1 MNKRWMSR
9 NAGRV
14 GIFIV
19 ALLLLVWVITG
30 DSGPENDAAVK
41 RPEAVTVGLT
51 DSRAEPVERLVRVQ
65 GHVEPEQV
73 VRVRAKTS
81 GEVVETPVDEG
92 AMVEP
97 DNLIVR
103 LSMDDRQTRLREAKA
118 AERRAQGD
126 YDAAARLADQGFQAR
141 LAGERALAEL
151 ESARARVATIELD
164 IDRTGIKA
172 PIGGV
177 LNHQIARRGDVV
189 AAGEP
194 VAEIVDNDPLRAV
207 IQLSQHRAHE
217 VVEGQDARVIFL
229 DGETRQGTVQYVSV
243 MADEETRTF
252 PARVRVAN
260 PDRDL
265 PAGTSVTV
273 EIPVATVHA
282 HAISPALISQ
292 NEAGELGVKVAE
304 SDDAGKTRARFVRV
318 FPVRA
323 NAERIW
329 VTGLPETVRLISLG
343 QGFVRDGDIVE
354 ESRAPESKP

>member
-1 MNKRWMSR
+1 MNKQWMSR
-9 NAGRV
+9 NAGRL
-14 GIFIV
+14 GIFFV
-19 ALLLLVWVITG
+19 ALLLFVWVITG
-30 DSGPENDAAVK
+30 DSEPENDGAVK

-73 VRVRAKTS
+73 VRVRAKTG
-81 GEVVETPVDEG
+81 GEVVETPVAEG

-97 DNLIVR
+97 GDLIAR

-126 YDAAARLADQGFQAR
+126 YDAAERLADQGFQAR
-141 LAGERALAEL
+141 LAAERALAEL
-151 ESARARVATIELD
+151 ESARARVAAIELD

-177 LNHQIARRGDVV
+177 LNYQVARRGDVV

-194 VAEIVDNDPLRAV
+194 VAEIVENDPLRAV
-207 IQLSQHRAHE
+207 VQLPQHRVHE
-217 VVEGQDARVIFL
+217 VVDGQDARVIFL
-229 DGETRQGTVQYVSV
+229 DGETRSGTVQYVSAI
-243 MADEETRTF
+243 ADEETRTF
-252 PARVRVAN
+252 AARVRVSN

-273 EIPVATVHA
+273 EIPVETVRA

-304 SDDAGKTRARFVRV
+304 SDDAGNIRARFAPVS
-318 FPVRA
+318 PVRA

-354 ESRAPESKP
+354 EGRSPEGNP

>member
-1 MNKRWMSR
+1 MAR
-9 NAGRV
+9 NAGRL

-19 ALLLLVWVITG
+19 ALLLFVWVITG
-30 DSGPENDAAVK
+30 DSEPENDGAVK

-51 DSRAEPVERLVRVQ
+51 DSRAEPVQRLVRVQ

-81 GEVVETPVDEG
+81 GEVVETAVAEG

-97 DNLIVR
+97 DDLIVR
-103 LSMDDRQTRLREAKA
+103 LSMDDRQMRLREAKA
-118 AERRAQGD
+118 AERRAQSD
-126 YDAAARLADQGFQAR
+126 YDAAERLENQGFQSR
-141 LAGERALAEL
+141 LAAERALAEL
-151 ESARARVATIELD
+151 ESARARVAAIELD
-164 IDRTGIKA
+164 IDRTGIEA

-194 VAEIVDNDPLRAV
+194 VAEIVENDPLRAV
-207 IQLSQHRAHE
+207 IQLSQHRARE

-229 DGETRQGTVQYVSV
+229 NGETRTGTVQYVSA

-252 PARVRVAN
+252 PTRVRVAN

-273 EIPVATVHA
+273 EIPVETVHA

-292 NEAGELGVKVAE
+292 NEAGELGVKVA
-304 SDDAGKTRARFVRV
+304 DPDNAGKTRARFVPV
-318 FPVRA
+318 SVVRA
-323 NAERIW
+323 SAERVW
-329 VTGLPETVRLISLG
+329 VSGLPETVRLISLG

-354 ESRAPESKP
+354 EGRAPEGTP

>member
-1 MNKRWMSR
+1 MNQQWMSR
-9 NAGRV
+9 NAGRL
-14 GIFIV
+14 GIFVV
-19 ALLLLVWVITG
+19 ALLLFVWVITG
-30 DSGPENDAAVK
+30 DSDPDDDVVAK
-41 RPEAVTVGLT
+41 RSGVVTVGLT

-73 VRVRAKTS
+73 VRVRAKTD
-81 GEVVETPVDEG
+81 GEVVETPVEEG
-92 AMVEP
+92 ARVEAG
-97 DNLIVR
+97 DLIVR

-126 YDAAARLADQGFQAR
+126 YDAAERLADQGFQAR
-141 LAGERALAEL
+141 LAAEHARAEL
-151 ESARARVATIELD
+151 EAARARVAAIELD

-207 IQLSQHRAHE
+207 VQVPQHRVHE
-217 VVEGQDARVIFL
+217 VAEGQVARVIFL
-229 DGETRQGTVQYVSV
+229 DGETRTGAVQYVSAL
-243 MADEETRTF
+243 ADADTRTF
-252 PARVRVAN
+252 LARVRVAN

-282 HAISPALISQ
+282 HSISPALISQ
-292 NEAGELGVKVAE
+292 NEQGDLGVKVAE
-304 SDDAGKTRARFVRV
+304 LDDAGKTRARFVPV
-318 FPVRA
+318 SPVRA

-343 QGFVRDGDIVE
+343 QGFVRDGDAVE
-354 ESRAPESKP
+354 EGRAPKGTP